1 MVEFMKFSTSIIA
14 AIVIVLLGQQALT
27 AGDGYQALK
36 APSPLGIAR
45 ADVLGSL
52 HGAIELKSAPVGMHV
67 ASGDEKPESAGYKN
81 RGKAFLRS
89 LLLPGA
95 GEHYL
100 GHHTLAKSFFITEIT
115 LWVGFISFRT
125 YGNWLRDDAIA
136 FAATHSGA
144 TPDGKPSQF
153 LVDIG
158 NYSSVAEY
166 NDAKQRMRQF
176 DKVYTDADYFWDW
189 DSDINRHDFEQMR
202 IASDRSYNRSVFV
215 LGGIFANHIIS
226 AFDAVWRT
234 RSYNK
239 NIDKLNAGHVSVNV
253 HTNYDR
259 GEISLNL
266 RTMF

>member
-1 MVEFMKFSTSIIA
+1 MKFSTSIIA
-14 AIVIVLLGQQALT
+14 SVVILLLGQPSLT
-27 AGDGYQALK
+27 AGDGYQSLK

-45 ADVLGSL
+45 ADVLDGLRSA
-52 HGAIELKSAPVGMHV
+52 HELNAASAAMDVTF
-67 ASGDEKPESAGYKN
+67 GDEKPESAGYKN

-100 GHHTLAKSFFITEIT
+100 GHHTLAKSFFITEIS
-115 LWVGFISFRT
+115 LWVSFFSFRT

-144 TPDGKPSQF
+144 QPDGKPSQF

-158 NYSSVAEY
+158 NYSNVAEY

-176 DKVYTDADYFWDW
+176 DKVYTDDDYFWAW
-189 DSDINRHDFEQMR
+189 DSDINRHDFEQLR

-239 NIDKLNAGHVSVNV
+239 NIDKMNAGNVSLNV